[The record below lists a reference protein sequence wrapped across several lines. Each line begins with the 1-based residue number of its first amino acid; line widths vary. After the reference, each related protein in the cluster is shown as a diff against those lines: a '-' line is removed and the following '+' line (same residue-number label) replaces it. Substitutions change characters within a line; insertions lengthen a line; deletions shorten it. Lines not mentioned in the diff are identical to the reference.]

1 MDWNRC
7 AISALNLQLHALAT
21 NFLAAARD
29 VLEQI
34 REWEPCISYTDG
46 HEDFDDNQPISA
58 NRFDFSLGH
67 MLRNTNVIKIK

>member
-1 MDWNRC
+1 M
-7 AISALNLQLHALAT
+7 T
-21 NFLAAARD
+21 NVLTAARD
-29 VLEQI
+29 ALEQI

-67 MLRNTNVIKIK
+67 MLRNTNVIKIKSNIEKDLPCQKRSCPT